1 MQSAYSAW
9 RGLRHRRSGGMPKEA
24 GQKANWLELESSEGH
39 LTAPVGGRVEE
50 GHIAHLLQYP
60 LCMSDLY
67 VTQLR

>member
-1 MQSAYSAW
+1 
-9 RGLRHRRSGGMPKEA
+9 MPKDS

-60 LCMSDLY
+60 LCMSDLD